1 MSHLVRLSRIL
12 GGVSCASIC
21 ALALVPMEL
30 GFAQTESDASSTPV
44 LPEEDAIPLV
54 TDLSTELATRISGA
68 SCQEFND
75 LLDRAQ
81 AEANDPNRDET
92 SLINQVL
99 GDVRTSPKLRSI
111 TVEKLGEPLLNKIL
125 DCNLVPVNALT
136 Q

>member
-1 MSHLVRLSRIL
+1 MSNLIRFSRVLGCICGASLLSIMVLPIGL
-12 GGVSCASIC
+12 GV
-21 ALALVPMEL
+21 
-30 GFAQTESDASSTPV
+30 AQDEEAPV
-44 LPEEDAIPLV
+44 LPEEDAIPIV
-54 TDLSTELATRISGA
+54 TDLSMSLATKISGA

-75 LLDRAQ
+75 LLDKAQ

-92 SLINQVL
+92 SITNQIL
-99 GDVRTSPKLRSI
+99 KDVRTSPKLRAI